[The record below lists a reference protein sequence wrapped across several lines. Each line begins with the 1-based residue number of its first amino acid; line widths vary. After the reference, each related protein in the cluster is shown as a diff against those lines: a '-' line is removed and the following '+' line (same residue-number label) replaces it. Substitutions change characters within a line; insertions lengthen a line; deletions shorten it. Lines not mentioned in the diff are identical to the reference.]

1 MLQSFLFSLYK
12 FITFSIVLVKN
23 WKVTGAVLSK
33 IRCKVVFRFDIL
45 YLWSLYSVNCF
56 IFSVSFF
63 FFTTCG
69 QAWKALIIFLY
80 CQNLLQIV
88 LILYCSSSYYLFY
101 TLKYF
106 IVRCHVRCQLSYFNR
121 KISIL
126 ESTSNFQIK
135 YIFIITSL

>member
-1 MLQSFLFSLYK
+1 MLQSFLCSSYK

-33 IRCKVVFRFDIL
+33 IQYKVALHFDTLTVLIL
-45 YLWSLYSVNCF
+45 RKLFHFLC
-56 IFSVSFF
+56 IFLFF
-63 FFTTCG
+63 ATCG
-69 QAWKALIIFLY
+69 RAWKALIIFLY

-101 TLKYF
+101 TLKHF
-106 IVRCHVRCQLSYFNR
+106 IMRCHVRCQLSYFDW

-135 YIFIITSL
+135 YIFIITSF

>member
-1 MLQSFLFSLYK
+1 MLQSFLCSSYK

-23 WKVTGAVLSK
+23 WKVTGVVLSK
-33 IRCKVVFRFDIL
+33 IRYKVVLCFDTFKVLIL
-45 YLWSLYSVNCF
+45 CKLFHFLCTF
-56 IFSVSFF
+56 L

-69 QAWKALIIFLY
+69 RTWKALIIFLY
-80 CQNLLQIV
+80 YQNNSQIV
-88 LILYCSSSYYLFY
+88 LILYCSSSCYLFY

-106 IVRCHVRCQLSYFNR
+106 ISQYNLQCQLLYFDQ